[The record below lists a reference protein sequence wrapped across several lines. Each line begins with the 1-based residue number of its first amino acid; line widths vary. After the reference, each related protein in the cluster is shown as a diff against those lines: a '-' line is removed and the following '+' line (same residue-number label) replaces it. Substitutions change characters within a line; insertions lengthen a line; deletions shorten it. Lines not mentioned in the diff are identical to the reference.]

1 MAAPLLIPLAAAGI
15 GGLAQALPSLGTD
28 PMERRNRQRLA
39 ELQAREE
46 AGALGMT
53 PEETQ
58 AFISQRASILG
69 QSQDEQMRRLSRAA
83 AGGVG
88 VGAGDIQ
95 AQALAQQT
103 QAAQEAL
110 RTQAELTKLQME
122 AAQRDRQEIE
132 DRTQSL
138 AERKQARRKALGDLV
153 SGVAT
158 AGADIYSTRR
168 LTGPEK
174 I

>member
-1 MAAPLLIPLAAAGI
+1 MAFPLALIPLIAAAAGGI
-15 GGLAQALPSLGTD
+15 AKAAPSVMTD
-28 PMERRNRQRLA
+28 PTERRNKQKLA

-58 AFISQRASILG
+58 QFVSQRASLLG
-69 QSQDEQMRRLSRAA
+69 QGQDEQMRRLSRAA

-88 VGAGDIQ
+88 IGAGDIQ

-110 RTQAELTKLQME
+110 RSQAELTKLQME

-132 DRTQSL
+132 DRTE
-138 AERKQARRKALGDLV
+138 AVTKRKQARRKALGDIV
-153 SGVAT
+153 SGAALGAGNM
-158 AGADIYSTRR
+158 AGAGA
-168 LTGPEK
+168 LTGPR
-174 I
+174 